1 MAHANFD
8 SDMSSVIYMVFV
20 PKLCYFKD
28 AKLDYNTDAVIS
40 LLRQVT

>member
-1 MAHANFD
+1 MAPASFD
-8 SDMSSVIYMVFV
+8 SDVSAVICMIFV

-28 AKLDYNTDAVIS
+28 AKLADNISAVIS

>member
-1 MAHANFD
+1 MAHASFD
-8 SDMSSVIYMVFV
+8 SDRSVVIYMVFV

-28 AKLDYNTDAVIS
+28 AKLEDNISAVIS